1 MVMAEIK
8 ILPWWMLTGV
18 GSYLQFEFMWR
29 GSLESEKY
37 TILQKTIP
45 ISLILDSQD
54 SKSTIHKI
62 VKVCCAFVN
71 LCPSVVPQEYCYL
84 MLSFI

>member
-8 ILPWWMLTGV
+8 IPPWWMLAGV

-29 GSLESEKY
+29 GSLESEKIY
-37 TILQKTIP
+37 HFTENNTNFT
-45 ISLILDSQD
+45 ILDSQD

-62 VKVCCAFVN
+62 VKACCAFVN
-71 LCPSVVPQEYCYL
+71 LCPSVVPQE
-84 MLSFI
+84 